1 MVLFR
6 GYKELQGATRGLQG
20 IARDFRGLQRVTG
33 VTGVYVTLVPW
44 GKFYFSQDFC
54 FELCGRPC
62 QLHGKKW
69 RVDSLVLFTASFER
83 SPPQLR
89 FLRKKVVVSSS
100 YNCHFVAG
108 ALACSAGVFYGRAN
122 VLFAKAHVETRKEGR
137 KWGESPTLR
146 VTIFTLLNLSPS

>member
-6 GYKELQGATRGLQG
+6 GYKELQGATRGLPW

-33 VTGVYVTLVPW
+33 AYATLVPW
-44 GKFYFSQDFC
+44 SKFYFSQDFR

-62 QLHGKKW
+62 QLHRKKW
-69 RVDSLVLFTASFER
+69 RVDSLVLFTASPER

-100 YNCHFVAG
+100 YNCHFVTG

-122 VLFAKAHVETRKEGR
+122 VLFGKAHVETRKEGR
-137 KWGESPTLR
+137 KWGESLTLR
-146 VTIFTLLNLSPS
+146 VTIFTLPNLPPS